1 LIVIAAASTLP
12 AAGKKRRSLQA
23 DTLAASV
30 IILLVAT
37 VVQRTIGFGRSIV
50 FCRWLS
56 PEALG
61 EWELTYSFLM
71 LAAPLAVLGVPG
83 SFGRYAE
90 HYRQRGHLRTF
101 VHRAAAWTA
110 ACTVTAVG
118 MIMWFAPELSQL
130 MFGRAEETSLV
141 RGIGL
146 CLGTVIM
153 QNTLTSLLAAL
164 RLYRIVTALNFVQ
177 SLLFAMLSL
186 GMLWSRPSIASI
198 VWGYAI
204 ASLVASAGA
213 LAWAWPALRHLEPAP
228 HELPH
233 GEFWQK
239 LMRFALFV
247 WATNLLTNLFAVI
260 DRYMLVH
267 YAGLSPAEALEQVGH
282 YHTSR
287 VVPLLLVSVTELLTG
302 LLMPHL
308 SHDWE
313 AGQRELAGS
322 RLNLAV
328 KLTSAGMLFSGALVL
343 AAGPILFGVVLQGR
357 FDAGLAVLPWT
368 LVGCVWYGVYLIAQN
383 YLWCAE
389 KTWLAVAPLVLGLA
403 ANVLLNF
410 VLLPSYG
417 LQGAVV
423 AIAIATALVLA
434 MTIALS
440 ARHGMSVDM
449 GTWTLVTAPAAL
461 GLGVWAAWVA
471 CALVAVVTLG
481 TNLVLTAGERRE
493 LKTCVVDALKSLA
506 GPLARGRR
514 IELDMT

>member
-1 LIVIAAASTLP
+1 LTLP
-12 AAGKKRRSLQA
+12 AAGKRRRSLQA

-37 VVQRTIGFGRSIV
+37 VVQRTIGFGRGIA

-110 ACTVTAVG
+110 ACTTVAVG
-118 MIMWFAPELSQL
+118 LVVWFAPELSQL
-130 MFGRAEETSLV
+130 MFGRVEETPLV

-146 CLGTVIM
+146 CLGTVIL
-153 QNTLTSLLAAL
+153 QHTLTSLLAAL

-177 SLLFAMLSL
+177 SVLFAALSL
-186 GMLWSRPSIASI
+186 GLLWSQPSIASI
-198 VWGYAI
+198 VWGYAV

-213 LAWAWPALRHLEPAP
+213 LVWAWPAVRHLEPAP
-228 HELPH
+228 DELGH
-233 GEFWQK
+233 GEFWRK
-239 LMRFALFV
+239 LMRFAFFV
-247 WATNLLTNLFAVI
+247 WATNLLSNLFAVI

-267 YAGLSPAEALEQVGH
+267 YSGLSPAEALEQVGH

-313 AGQRELAGS
+313 AGRRELAGS
-322 RLNLAV
+322 RLTLAV

-343 AAGPILFGVVLQGR
+343 AAAPFLFGVVLEGR
-357 FDAGLAVLPWT
+357 YDAGLAVLPWT
-368 LVGCVWYGVYLIAQN
+368 LAGCVWYGIYLITQI

-389 KTWLAVAPLVLGLA
+389 KTWLATAPLALGLA
-403 ANVLLNF
+403 ANVALNF
-410 VLLPSYG
+410 ALLPSYG
-417 LQGAVV
+417 LHGAVIS
-423 AIAIATALVLA
+423 IAIATALCLA
-434 MTIALS
+434 TALVLS
-440 ARHGMSVDM
+440 ARHEMPVDA
-449 GTWTLVTAPAAL
+449 GTWTLAVAPASL
-461 GLGVWAAWVA
+461 GFGVWATVA
-471 CALVAVVTLG
+471 ACVLVAVAALG

-493 LKTCVVDALKSLA
+493 LKACVVDALKSLA
-506 GPLARGRR
+506 GPLTRGRR

>member
-1 LIVIAAASTLP
+1 LTLP
-12 AAGKKRRSLQA
+12 AAGKRRRNLQA

-37 VVQRTIGFGRSIV
+37 VVQRTVGFGRGIV

-61 EWELTYSFLM
+61 GWELTYSFLM

-101 VHRAAAWTA
+101 VHRAASWTA
-110 ACTVTAVG
+110 ACTAVAVG
-118 MIMWFAPELSQL
+118 LVAWLAPQLSQL
-130 MFGRAEETSLV
+130 MFGRVEETPLV

-146 CLGTVIM
+146 CLGTVIL
-153 QNTLTSLLAAL
+153 QHSLTSLLAAL

-177 SLLFAMLSL
+177 SVLFATLSIGL
-186 GMLWSRPSIASI
+186 LWSQPAIASI
-198 VWGYAI
+198 VWAYAI

-213 LAWAWPALRHLEPAP
+213 LAWAWPALRHLEPAQD
-228 HELPH
+228 ELGH
-233 GEFWQK
+233 GEFWRK
-239 LMRFALFV
+239 LMRFAFFV

-267 YAGLSPAEALEQVGH
+267 CAGLSPAEALEQVGH

-287 VVPLLLVSVTELLTG
+287 VVPLLMVSVIELLSG

-313 AGQRELAGS
+313 AGRRELAGS

-328 KLTSAGMLFSGALVL
+328 KLTSAGMVFCGALVL
-343 AAGPILFGVVLQGR
+343 AAAPLLFGVVLQGR
-357 FDAGLAVLPWT
+357 YDAGLAVLPWT
-368 LVGCVWYGVYLIAQN
+368 LAGCVWYGVYLIAQN

-389 KTWLAVAPLVLGLA
+389 KTWLATAPLALGLA
-403 ANVLLNF
+403 ANVALNF
-410 VLLPSYG
+410 ALLPSYG
-417 LQGAVV
+417 LPGAVI
-423 AIAIATALVLA
+423 AIAIATVLCLATTLV
-434 MTIALS
+434 LS
-440 ARHGMSVDM
+440 ARHGMPVDA
-449 GTWTLVTAPAAL
+449 GTWALAASPVAL
-461 GLGVWAAWVA
+461 GMGVWVAAAMCSLVVVA
-471 CALVAVVTLG
+471 TLA
-481 TNLVLTAGERRE
+481 TNLVLTTGERHE
-493 LKTCVVDALKSLA
+493 LKACVVDALKSLA
-506 GPLARGRR
+506 RPLARGRR